1 MIYNNRQSIE
11 RASDRKHP
19 RADFVESLRFKSYS
33 LTSDQTEYHE
43 DFISEGVSKNI
54 SPGGLLFQ
62 TKHVPPRL
70 ASVLWLNLN
79 MKTIQAIT
87 LPLEVG
93 QRPLIFENGLLG
105 RVIHVEE
112 DPDKNSH
119 NVGISFITKFD
130 ASLP

>member
-1 MIYNNRQSIE
+1 MIYRNRQSIE
-11 RASDRKHP
+11 RASERKHP
-19 RADFVESLRFKSYS
+19 RADFVESLQFKSYS
-33 LTSDQTEYHE
+33 LTPDRAEYHE
-43 DFISEGVSKNI
+43 DFVSEGISKNI

-62 TKHVPPRL
+62 TKHAPPRL
-70 ASVLWLNLN
+70 TSVLWMNLD

-87 LPLEVG
+87 LPLEMG

-105 RVIHVEE
+105 KVVHVEE
-112 DPDKNSH
+112 DLDKNMH